1 MGNTEAKKSI
11 EVEDYKGMD
20 GVKVEAEDIDEPSQ
34 ESTQGG
40 KKAKVKALEEMTKK
54 ELLEKLKETE
64 GKAQEN
70 YDLYLRTY
78 AEMENIKKRGI
89 REKEE
94 LARFANE
101 TLIKEILPII
111 DNLEKALSHA
121 QSDHNSSGLVE
132 GIELT
137 LNNLMATLEKA
148 GIKEVEALGKPFDPN
163 FHEAISQQADDTV
176 PPNHVIL
183 QLQKGYLLNGRL
195 IRPSM
200 VVISKGNSNT
210 KEDEEDNA

>member
-1 MGNTEAKKSI
+1 
-11 EVEDYKGMD
+11 MD
-20 GVKVEAEDIDEPSQ
+20 GVKVEAEDTEEPSQ
-34 ESTQGG
+34 KSKEGG
-40 KKAKVKALEEMTKK
+40 RTAKAKTLEEMTKK
-54 ELLEKLKETE
+54 ELMEKLKDAES
-64 GKAQEN
+64 KVQEN

-94 LARFANE
+94 LAKFANE
-101 TLIKEILPII
+101 TLIKDILPII

-148 GIKEVEALGKPFDPN
+148 GIREVEALGKPFDPN
-163 FHEAISQQADDTV
+163 FHEAISQQSDDTA
-176 PPNHVIL
+176 PPNNVIL
-183 QLQKGYLLNGRL
+183 ELQKGYLLNGRL
-195 IRPSM
+195 IRPSI
-200 VVISKGNSNT
+200 VVISKGNSNK

>member
-1 MGNTEAKKSI
+1 MSNTEAKKSI
-11 EVEDYKGMD
+11 EVEDYKEMD
-20 GVKVEAEDIDEPSQ
+20 GVKVEAEDTEEPSQ

-40 KKAKVKALEEMTKK
+40 KTAKVKALEEMTKK
-54 ELLEKLKETE
+54 ELMEKLKATE
-64 GKAQEN
+64 SKAQEN

-94 LARFANE
+94 LAKFANE

-111 DNLEKALSHA
+111 DNLEKALSHV

-137 LNNLMATLEKA
+137 LNNLLATLEKA
-148 GIKEVEALGKPFDPN
+148 GIQEVEALGKPFDPN
-163 FHEAISQQADDTV
+163 FHEAISQQAHDTV

-183 QLQKGYLLNGRL
+183 ELQKGYLLNGRL

-210 KEDEEDNA
+210 KEYEEDNA